1 MAYTG
6 KSVDQNQSSRARIM
20 TKEDMDRE
28 ILNAV
33 RSLDKPWQMLWWA
46 GMLWCLLAAGVL
58 AYGLGAFIAWDFL
71 WLNSSSKKALFLVL
85 MGALLPPS
93 SPSCDCKSPW

>member
-33 RSLDKPWQMLWWA
+33 RSPSTKPWQMLWWA
-46 GMLWCLLAAGVL
+46 GMLVPVSSGRT
-58 AYGLGAFIAWDFL
+58 GLWSRRFYRLGFSVAEFL
-71 WLNSSSKKALFLVL
+71 FEKE
-85 MGALLPPS
+85 PS
-93 SPSCDCKSPW
+93 SLC